1 MQVLL
6 AYGFDRVP
14 EPREVAERLD
24 RVAAH
29 YGPLWQVPVERRGV
43 DAGRTGLHLW
53 DAVSS
58 PWRWPSWQ
66 QAPDLAA
73 ATLYLP
79 LGYERVVGQVA
90 PERAALPLARALL
103 DRPSGVLDLTAP
115 FVVASLAPDTGR
127 LQLHT
132 DGIGLGH
139 LYEMRFPGG
148 WVWSNRPAAACRF
161 AGVRARADRDGW
173 RMFAATG
180 WFQGDQTPFNG
191 VFRVPGGATVSY
203 DPRSRGRTQSVV
215 DALATWSANS
225 GGDALAPARVD
236 EVAEALRNVASSLGT
251 MWSGKAFIGLS
262 GGRDSRLCVAAAL
275 AAGLDL
281 RLFTNGSERGE
292 ADVAQR
298 LVAALP
304 EELADRVTH
313 KIKRPEAGGPAQA
326 QGLALDAPILPN
338 ALGWHRSHEGLRAE
352 TYLPSPAPAGLD
364 HPDFLTVSG
373 AAGEIAHGFY
383 YPPDYAELGQLPH
396 VDRLDAFTE
405 SLSTRILLKR
415 GLSEAARATATA
427 EIRNRLDEAFR
438 KGLDDAKVLDYFYA
452 AERLRRW
459 SSAADRTGTIV
470 PLLAPEFIR
479 AAFDLT
485 PDQRREN
492 ALHRAVTERLVPA
505 WKDQPYYQR
514 PPGLVTPA
522 LAPRLGGAVD
532 RDLVTALVADRAA
545 WADSYEPS
553 VVNRAW
559 RRLLAGEGRPAD
571 ERLLQRVIWRAVF
584 ADYLAEVNGDPPA
597 SRTPAQPAA
606 PAPAPARPA
615 PKPAARKATV
625 PAQAG
630 AGARSRRFMARG
642 LRRVARALD
651 PASTPGRPDERGAR
665 SGSSAR

>member
-6 AYGFDRVP
+6 AYGFDRAP
-14 EPREVAERLD
+14 EASEVAERLD

-29 YGPLWQVPVERRGV
+29 YRPLWRAPVARHGV
-43 DAGRTGLHLW
+43 AAGRTGLHLW

-79 LGYERVVGQVA
+79 LGYERLVGRIA
-90 PERAALPLARALL
+90 PERAALPLARALI
-103 DRPSGVLDLTAP
+103 DRPAGVLELTAP

-127 LQLHT
+127 LRLHT
-132 DGIGLGH
+132 DGIGLGR
-139 LYEMRFPGG
+139 LYELRFPGG

-161 AGVRARADRDGW
+161 AGIRARPDRDGW

-180 WFQGDQTPFNG
+180 WFQGDRTPFTG
-191 VFRVPGGATVSY
+191 VFTVPGGATVGY
-203 DPRSRGRTQSVV
+203 DPQGQGRTQSVI
-215 DALATWSANS
+215 DALAAWAVGR
-225 GGDALAPARVD
+225 GGDALAPDRVD
-236 EVAEALRNVASSLGT
+236 EVADGLRELARSLGS
-251 MWSGKAFIGLS
+251 MWSGRVLIGLS

-281 RLFTNGSERGE
+281 QLFTNGSEPGE
-292 ADVAQR
+292 AEVAEG

-304 EELADRVTH
+304 DDLARRVRH
-313 KIKRPEAGGPAQA
+313 RVARPRPGGPAQA

-383 YPPDYAELGQLPH
+383 YPPDYAELSQLPH
-396 VDRLDAFTE
+396 VDRLDAFAE
-405 SLSTRILLKR
+405 RLCARILLKR
-415 GLSEAARATATA
+415 GLSDAARAASTA
-427 EIRNRLDEAFR
+427 EIRHRLDEAFR
-438 KGLDDAKVLDYFYA
+438 KGLDDARMLDHFYA
-452 AERLRRW
+452 TERLRRW
-459 SSAADRTGTIV
+459 SSAADRIGTIV
-470 PLLAPEFIR
+470 PLLAPEFVR

-492 ALHRAVTERLVPA
+492 ALHRAVTARLLPQ
-505 WKDQPYYQR
+505 WRDRPYYQR
-514 PPGLVTPA
+514 PAGLVSPA
-522 LAPRLGGAVD
+522 LAPRLGDAPD
-532 RDLVTALVADRAA
+532 RDLITALVADRAG
-545 WADSYEPS
+545 WADAFTPS

-559 RRLLAGEGRPAD
+559 ARLLAGAGRPAD

-584 ADYLAEVNGDPPA
+584 ADYLAEVNDEPPVH
-597 SRTPAQPAA
+597 RTPRT
-606 PAPAPARPA
+606 PAPAPPPRQPA
-615 PKPAARKATV
+615 PQVTDPSSAGPTV
-625 PAQAG
+625 RG
-630 AGARSRRFMARG
+630 RRFVARG

-651 PASTPGRPDERGAR
+651 PAP
-665 SGSSAR
+665 SAR